1 MAEAYIYMYVIE
13 NTLRLFIE
21 KICIDKYGENY
32 FNFIKKTKAIIDK
45 VEQRKK
51 DIESKKWLSFNENSD
66 IFYLDFKELGDIIRK
81 NWDDFRSYF
90 PNQDF
95 ILTKIK
101 EIADVRNLIAHNK
114 LYR

>member
-1 MAEAYIYMYVIE
+1 M
-13 NTLRLFIE
+13 
-21 KICIDKYGENY
+21 
-32 FNFIKKTKAIIDK
+32 
-45 VEQRKK
+45 EQRKK

-66 IFYLDFKELGDIIRK
+66 IFYLDFKELGDIIRE

-101 EIADVRNLIAHNK
+101 EIADVRNLIAHNSYIGSKERTMLK
-114 LYR
+114 LYYEMILEQIGKL